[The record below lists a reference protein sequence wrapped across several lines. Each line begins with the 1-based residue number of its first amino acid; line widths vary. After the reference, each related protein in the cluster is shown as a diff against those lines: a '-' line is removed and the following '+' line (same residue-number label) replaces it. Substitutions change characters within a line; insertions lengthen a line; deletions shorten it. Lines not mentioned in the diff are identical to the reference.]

1 LELIPHQNLQTEY
14 RLIVVIFVMKFP
26 LLFQVSLL
34 VCSLS
39 IVTATQQAMASSANL
54 SSIELPVSASPQLMA
69 ARSEIS
75 NSDMRKYALA
85 IIEINPLR
93 LEALQEIEKVSGST
107 PRLACHQPGNIDSL
121 PASARRIFVN
131 YCARA
136 SEIAAKHGLT
146 MANFN
151 RITTIVANDADE
163 RARLQK
169 QVNCL
174 QAGSC

>member
-1 LELIPHQNLQTEY
+1 LELIPRQNLQTEY

-39 IVTATQQAMASSANL
+39 IVTATQQAMASSTSA
-54 SSIELPVSASPQLMA
+54 SIDLPVSASPQLIA

-75 NSDMRKYALA
+75 SSDMRKYALA
-85 IIEINPLR
+85 IIEIDPLR
-93 LEALQEIEKVSGST
+93 LEALQEIERASGSS